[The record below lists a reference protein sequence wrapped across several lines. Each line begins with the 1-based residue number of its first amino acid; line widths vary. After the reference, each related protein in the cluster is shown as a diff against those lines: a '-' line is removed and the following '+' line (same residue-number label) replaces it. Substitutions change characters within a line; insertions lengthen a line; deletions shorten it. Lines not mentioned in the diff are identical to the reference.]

1 MQTIVRIRNKLVR
14 MRTMYAHSQSSMLKM
29 ADMAVIL
36 DLCSERFPHFFYL
49 AAVLILS
56 TNLQVNP
63 PLGTKRIFKMAAVAA
78 SLDFRIKHV
87 LINKFRRSSNYFFVS
102 E

>member
-1 MQTIVRIRNKLVR
+1 MLGTIS
-14 MRTMYAHSQSSMLKM
+14 T
-29 ADMAVIL
+29 
-36 DLCSERFPHFFYL
+36 FFYL

-63 PLGTKRIFKMAAVAA
+63 PLDTKRIFKMAAVAA
-78 SLDFRIKHV
+78 SLDFRIEHV